1 MRRPAYFLSH
11 PDHIAHVLQTH
22 HWNYREDELGE
33 PLKPFLGT
41 GLATSDGDLW
51 GRQRR
56 LMQPAFHRPHMA
68 IFTTIVTATTAD
80 LLDRWC
86 PLAAGSAP
94 VDLLPEMMRLTGSI
108 IVNAPF
114 GTTLCDPAGTCSA
127 ISGW

>member
-11 PDHIAHVLQTH
+11 PDHIAHVLQAH
-22 HWNYREDELGE
+22 HWNYRKDELGE

-56 LMQPAFHRPHMA
+56 LMQPAFHRPHMET
-68 IFTTIVTATTAD
+68 FTTIVTETTAD
-80 LLDRWC
+80 LLDRWR